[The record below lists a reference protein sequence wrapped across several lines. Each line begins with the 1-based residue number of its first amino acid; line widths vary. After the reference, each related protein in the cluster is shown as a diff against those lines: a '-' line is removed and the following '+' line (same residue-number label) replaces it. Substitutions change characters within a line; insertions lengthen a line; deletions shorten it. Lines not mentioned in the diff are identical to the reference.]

1 MILFSS
7 SSPFGQPF
15 CSETFRRI
23 PWSTLFVL
31 MLACFYTC
39 YNCHGRIICRSETR
53 NYRKTNSSIDVLF
66 SPDRTTDNAQECG
79 FIHCS
84 CSQFSITRSMVQKFF
99 CPKGRM
105 KMQSEWVVKNVK
117 WMICRIT
124 GRKVSE
130 WFLKKNL
137 EVVWK
142 NERHT
147 SSS

>member
-1 MILFSS
+1 MIRKSS

-23 PWSTLFVL
+23 PWSALLVLML

-79 FIHCS
+79 FIQCS
-84 CSQFSITRSMVQKFF
+84 CSQFFITRSMFQNDQK
-99 CPKGRM
+99 
-105 KMQSEWVVKNVK
+105 
-117 WMICRIT
+117 
-124 GRKVSE
+124 
-130 WFLKKNL
+130 
-137 EVVWK
+137 
-142 NERHT
+142 ERHNMRFWKT
-147 SSS
+147 IVYIARFLISLLYSTTFMTILCKYSWHKLGKYR